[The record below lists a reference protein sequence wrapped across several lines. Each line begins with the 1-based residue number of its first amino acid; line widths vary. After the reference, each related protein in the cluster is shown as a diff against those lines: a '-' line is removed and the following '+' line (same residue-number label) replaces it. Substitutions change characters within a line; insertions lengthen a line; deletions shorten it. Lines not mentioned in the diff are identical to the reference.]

1 MSKALVT
8 VATVTGFN
16 LGTDKVNIKDVRA
29 ESAGA
34 IDIIDAQGVSHTLTA
49 FAAEKLDLQGKIQIV
64 ATTVPIVHI
73 YL

>member
-1 MSKALVT
+1 MSKSLVT
-8 VATVTGFN
+8 VATITGFN

-34 IDIIDAQGVSHTLTA
+34 IDIIDAEGVAHTLTA
-49 FAAEKLDLQGKIQIV
+49 LAAEKLDLQGKIQIV